1 MKKLF
6 AQYNE
11 GGAVDCDIHNATL
24 SDISALI
31 KSRAEQA
38 MITTCQTKNINFEER
53 KKV

>member
-1 MKKLF
+1 MLNDAKHRNIDDNMKELF

-31 KSRAEQA
+31 KSRAE
-38 MITTCQTKNINFEER
+38 
-53 KKV
+53 